1 VRGRATV
8 KPRLPSVAI
17 PELLQALL
25 EARGPSG
32 YEVDAS
38 RVWRDAAATYGE
50 VTSDVLGSSYV
61 RVPGGDAPTLAVLG
75 HIDEIGL
82 IVTHVDEK
90 GFLAVRRIGGFSA
103 EVVVGQRVTVMTRSG
118 EIRGVVARRTAK
130 TQRDEKPNAAD
141 VDDLDVDIGARDAD
155 EARSMVRQGDAM
167 VLDGMPFE
175 IPNRRVVSRAL
186 DNRVGSFVALEVAR
200 LVAEA
205 GSPPSDVVAGALT
218 QEEIGGF
225 AARAGMTGLRPDVAI
240 VFDVTATN
248 DVPGADPRD
257 DGEHPLGSGAAIL
270 RGPTMNPRVVDLLLD
285 AAEEEGIPYTVE
297 VAARVS
303 QTDADEIHNA
313 NAGIPTAVVSIPLRY
328 MHSPIEMV
336 QLDDVEAC
344 ARLAAAFARR
354 LGPDSSFD
362 R

>member
-1 VRGRATV
+1 
-8 KPRLPSVAI
+8 VAI
-17 PELLQALL
+17 PELLEALL
-25 EARGPSG
+25 RARGPSG
-32 YEVDAS
+32 YEAEAS
-38 RVWRDAAATYGE
+38 RVWRDAAAAYGE
-50 VTSDVLGSSYV
+50 VTTDVLGSSYV

-82 IVTHVDEK
+82 IVTHIDEK

-103 EVVVGQRVTVMTRSG
+103 EVVVGQRVTLMTRSG
-118 EIRGVVARRTAK
+118 ELRGVVARRQAK
-130 TQRDEKPNAAD
+130 THGDEKPSIAD
-141 VDDLDVDIGARDAD
+141 IDDVDVDIGARDAD
-155 EARSMVRQGDAM
+155 EARSLVSPGDAM
-167 VLDGMPFE
+167 VLDGEPFE
-175 IPNRRVVSRAL
+175 LPNRRLVSRAL
-186 DNRVGSFVALEVAR
+186 DNRVGSYVALEVAR
-200 LVAEA
+200 LVSEA
-205 GSPPSDVVAGALT
+205 GAPPGDVVAGALT

-225 AARAGMTGLRPDVAI
+225 AARAGMTSLRPDVAI

-270 RGPTMNPRVVDLLLD
+270 RGPTMNPRVVDLLVE
-285 AAEEEGIPYTVE
+285 AAEEEGIPHTLE

-313 NAGIPTAVVSIPLRY
+313 NAGIPTGVVSIPLRY
-328 MHSPIEMV
+328 MHSPIETA

-344 ARLAAAFARR
+344 ARVAAAFARK

>member
-1 VRGRATV
+1 M
-8 KPRLPSVAI
+8 AI
-17 PELLQALL
+17 PELLEALL
-25 EARGPSG
+25 RARGPSG
-32 YEVDAS
+32 YEAEAS
-38 RVWRDAAATYGE
+38 RVWRDGAAGYGE
-50 VTSDVLGSSYV
+50 VTTDVLGSSYV

-82 IVTHVDEK
+82 IVTHIDEK

-103 EVVVGQRVTVMTRSG
+103 EVVVGQRVTLMTRSG
-118 EIRGVVARRTAK
+118 EIRGVVARRKAK
-130 TQRDEKPNAAD
+130 THGDEKPSV
-141 VDDLDVDIGARDAD
+141 VDIDEVDLDIGARDAD
-155 EARSMVRQGDAM
+155 EARSLVSPGDPM
-167 VLDGMPFE
+167 VLDGEPFE
-175 IPNRRVVSRAL
+175 VPNRRLVSRAL
-186 DNRVGSFVALEVAR
+186 DNRVGSYVALEVAR

-205 GSPPSDVVAGALT
+205 GSPPGDVVAGALT

-225 AARAGMTGLRPDVAI
+225 AARAGMTGLRPDVVI

-270 RGPTMNPRVVDLLLD
+270 RGPTMNPRVVDLLVE
-285 AAEEEGIPYTVE
+285 AAEEEGIPYTLE

-313 NAGIPTAVVSIPLRY
+313 NAGIATAVVSIPLRY

-344 ARLAAAFARR
+344 ARVAAAFAHK

>member
-1 VRGRATV
+1 M
-8 KPRLPSVAI
+8 AI
-17 PELLQALL
+17 PELLEALL
-25 EARGPSG
+25 QARGPSG
-32 YEVDAS
+32 YEAEAS
-38 RVWRDAAATYGE
+38 RVWRDAAAAYGE
-50 VTSDVLGSSYV
+50 VTTDVLGSSYV

-82 IVTHVDEK
+82 IVTHIDEK

-103 EVVVGQRVTVMTRSG
+103 EVVVGQRVTLMTRSG
-118 EIRGVVARRTAK
+118 EIRGVVARRKAK
-130 TQRDEKPNAAD
+130 THGDEKPSVVDIDD
-141 VDDLDVDIGARDAD
+141 VDVDIGARDAD
-155 EARSMVRQGDAM
+155 EARSLVSPGDAM
-167 VLDGMPFE
+167 VLDGEPFE
-175 IPNRRVVSRAL
+175 VPTRRLVSRAL
-186 DNRVGSFVALEVAR
+186 DNRVGSYVALEVAR

-205 GSPPSDVVAGALT
+205 GSPPGDVVAGALT

-270 RGPTMNPRVVDLLLD
+270 RGPTMNPRIVDLLVE
-285 AAEEEGIPYTVE
+285 AAEEEGIPYTLE

-313 NAGIPTAVVSIPLRY
+313 NAGIATGVVSIPLRY

-344 ARLAAAFARR
+344 ARVAAAFARK

>member
-1 VRGRATV
+1 M
-8 KPRLPSVAI
+8 AI
-17 PELLQALL
+17 PELLDSLL
-25 EARGPSG
+25 RARGPSG
-32 YEVDAS
+32 YEAEAS
-38 RVWRDAAATYGE
+38 RVWRAAAAAYGE
-50 VTSDVLGSSYV
+50 VTTDVLGSSYV
-61 RVPGGDAPTLAVLG
+61 RVPGGDGPTLAVLG

-82 IVTHVDEK
+82 IVTHIDEK

-103 EVVVGQRVTVMTRSG
+103 EVVVGQRVTLMTRAG
-118 EIRGVVARRTAK
+118 ELRGVVARRKAK
-130 TQRDEKPNAAD
+130 THGDDKPGIAD
-141 VDDLDVDIGARDAD
+141 IDDVDVDIGARDAD
-155 EARSMVRQGDAM
+155 EARSLVSPGDPL
-167 VLDGMPFE
+167 VLDGDPFE
-175 IPNRRVVSRAL
+175 LPNRRIVSRAL
-186 DNRVGSFVALEVAR
+186 DNRVGSYVALEVAR
-200 LVAEA
+200 LLAE
-205 GSPPSDVVAGALT
+205 GETPPGDVVAGALT

-248 DVPGADPRD
+248 DVPGADPRE

-270 RGPTMNPRVVDLLLD
+270 RGPTMNPRVVDLLVE
-285 AAEEEGIPYTVE
+285 AAEQEGVPYTLE
-297 VAARVS
+297 VAARMS

-313 NAGIPTAVVSIPLRY
+313 NAGIATALVSIPLRY

-344 ARLAAAFARR
+344 ARLTAAFARK